1 MRASL
6 SNAQVAPGARPA
18 RLVPLDGDDHPFW
31 AGDTSVLLD
40 ELEAFVRGLGP

>member
-1 MRASL
+1 LRGSRTTSRAHGSC
-6 SNAQVAPGARPA
+6 R
-18 RLVPLDGDDHPFW
+18 LDGDDHPFW